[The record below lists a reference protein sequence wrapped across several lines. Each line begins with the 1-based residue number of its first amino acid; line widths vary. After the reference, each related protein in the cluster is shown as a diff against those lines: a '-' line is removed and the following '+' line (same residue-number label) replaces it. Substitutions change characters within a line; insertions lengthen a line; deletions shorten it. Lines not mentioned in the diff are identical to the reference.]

1 MSSQNAP
8 VTRAE
13 LQEELAALES
23 RLTAV
28 TRAELQGELAAL
40 ESRLEDRLLGRM
52 RDMET
57 ALLTAFHSYSKGVS
71 VRFRKIEADVSNI
84 DAATAARLAALEDRV
99 MEVER
104 RLPSAI

>member
-1 MSSQNAP
+1 MKGENSP

-13 LQEELAALES
+13 LREELTALESRLQAELAALES
-23 RLTAV
+23 R
-28 TRAELQGELAAL
+28 L

-57 ALLTAFHSYSKGVS
+57 ALLTAFHSYSRGVS
-71 VRFRKIEADVSNI
+71 VRFKKIEADVTNI
-84 DAATAARLAALEDRV
+84 DTATTARLAAIEDRL

-104 RLPSAI
+104 RLPPTV

>member
-1 MSSQNAP
+1 MNGENEP

-13 LQEELAALES
+13 LQ
-23 RLTAV
+23 
-28 TRAELQGELAAL
+28 AELQRELAAL
-40 ESRLEDRLLGRM
+40 ESRLESSLIGRM

-57 ALLTAFHSYSKGVS
+57 ALLTAFHSYSRGVS

-84 DAATAARLAALEDRV
+84 DAAANARLAALEDRI

-104 RLPSAI
+104 RLPPIV

>member
-1 MSSQNAP
+1 MSMSSQNAP

-13 LQEELAALES
+13 LQQELAAQES
-23 RLTAV
+23 RI
-28 TRAELQGELAAL
+28 
-40 ESRLEDRLLGRM
+40 LGRM
-52 RDMET
+52 HDMET
-57 ALLTAFHSYSKGVS
+57 ALLTAFHSYSRGVS

-104 RLPSAI
+104 RLPSAV

>member
-1 MSSQNAP
+1 MNGDNAP

-13 LQEELAALES
+13 LQ
-23 RLTAV
+23 
-28 TRAELQGELAAL
+28 AELQRELAAL
-40 ESRLEDRLLGRM
+40 ESRLESSLIGRM

-57 ALLTAFHSYSKGVS
+57 ALLTAFHSYSRGVS

-84 DAATAARLAALEDRV
+84 DTAANARLAALEDRI

-104 RLPSAI
+104 RLPPIV

>member
-1 MSSQNAP
+1 MNGQNAP

-13 LQEELAALES
+13 LQEELAAQES
-23 RLTAV
+23 RIL
-28 TRAELQGELAAL
+28 
-40 ESRLEDRLLGRM
+40 DRM

-57 ALLTAFHSYSKGVS
+57 ALLTAFHSYSRGVS

-99 MEVER
+99 MECER
-104 RLPSAI
+104 RLPSIV

>member
-1 MSSQNAP
+1 MNGENTP

-13 LQEELAALES
+13 LQQEL
-23 RLTAV
+23 T
-28 TRAELQGELAAL
+28 AL
-40 ESRLEDRLLGRM
+40 ESRLESSLIGRM

-57 ALLTAFHSYSKGVS
+57 ALLTAFHSYSRGVS

-84 DAATAARLAALEDRV
+84 DAAANARLAALEDRI

-104 RLPSAI
+104 RLPPIV

>member
-1 MSSQNAP
+1 MMNDDNAP

-13 LQEELAALES
+13 LREELAALES
-23 RLTAV
+23 RL
-28 TRAELQGELAAL
+28 
-40 ESRLEDRLLGRM
+40 ESRLESSLIGRM

-57 ALLTAFHSYSKGVS
+57 ALLTAFHSYSRGVS

-84 DAATAARLAALEDRV
+84 DAAANARLAALEDRI

-104 RLPSAI
+104 RLPPAV